1 MITQIT
7 ALHALLQQFKVDA
20 SPART
25 LGLELLKLGGQKES
39 DKDER
44 YADQS
49 QQLHIAEMP
58 EVSSQV
64 HFSQGFGV
72 YSQV

>member
-1 MITQIT
+1 MIAQIT
-7 ALHALLQQFKVDA
+7 ALHALLQQFEVDA

-58 EVSSQV
+58 EVSS
-64 HFSQGFGV
+64 H
-72 YSQV
+72 